1 MPRNIDIE
9 FEKIYGYLPSPQEK
23 WEYMHGTD
31 AYGNLPQYKKDQ
43 HVGHCYAPCP
53 YSTQSPALRSFHMLG
68 NDFDLNERY
77 NHTDANGIIYYMETT
92 SKGSKWGFEC
102 TFNGCPYLTLP
113 ENDETKYFYV

>member
-53 YSTQSPALRSFHMLG
+53 YSFQSPELRSFHMLG
-68 NDFDLNERY
+68 AIDLEADRN
-77 NHTDANGIIYYMETT
+77 NHIGSDGKIYYMRTT
-92 SKGSKWGFEC
+92 AKGSVWGFEC
-102 TFNGCPYLTLP
+102 TFDDCLFKLENG
-113 ENDETKYFYV
+113 KRYFYV